1 MVRAPVSLAYRY
13 ELSRV
18 EAGDVYFCVN
28 FGVCDVVNIAAL
40 RRRQSLSPLTLNGQ
54 IDRTDDPFSPA
65 SGMRANLDLEH
76 ASAFTASDYRYN
88 RVFGN
93 GSAYRRVRRRGV
105 LAFRVQA
112 GWVHALSSSEQALGI
127 SGGTNEA
134 IQASLLHPRTRF
146 YAGGS
151 QSVRGF
157 GENQLGP
164 RVLTIPE
171 ATLRGREISEN
182 KVDTTYT
189 RCPPTIAITEC
200 SVTGSAS
207 NPLKDSDF
215 TPRPLRGNILLGGN
229 VEYRFPIWG
238 PLGGAAFVDGAIV
251 SQGSLAN
258 ATKGTGAITP
268 GFGVRYYSPVGPIR
282 VDVGFNPVLSQDLI
296 VVTEQVVNGK
306 RQIVQVE
313 SGRRTYA
320 PAKSSGS
327 FLTRASNRMTL
338 HLSIGQAF

>member
-1 MVRAPVSLAYRY
+1 MVRAPASLSYRY

-28 FGVCDVVNIAAL
+28 FGVCDVVNISAL
-40 RRRQSLSPLTLNGQ
+40 RDRQALSPLGLTGQ

-76 ASAFTASDYRYN
+76 ASSFTASDYRYN

-93 GSAYRRVRRRGV
+93 GSAYRRVRRHGV

-112 GWVHALSSSEQALGI
+112 GWVGALASSERALGVT
-127 SGGTNEA
+127 GGTAET
-134 IQASLLHPRTRF
+134 IQASILHPRKRF

-164 RVLTIPE
+164 RVLTIPASQLE
-171 ATLRGREISEN
+171 RIGCDLTNRASILATCDPNATVS
-182 KVDTTYT
+182 D
-189 RCPPTIAITEC
+189 
-200 SVTGSAS
+200 SAGKPVHLS
-207 NPLKDSDF
+207 DADF
-215 TPRPLRGNILLGGN
+215 TPRPLGGNLLLGGN
-229 VEYRFPIWG
+229 VEYRVPIWG
-238 PLGGAAFVDGAIV
+238 PIGGAAFVDGAIV

-282 VDVGFNPVLSQDLI
+282 VDVGFNPVLTQDLL

-306 RQIVQVE
+306 RQIVQLPDTL
-313 SGRRTYA
+313 RRTYA
-320 PAKSSGS
+320 PAKTSGS
-327 FLTRASNRMTL
+327 FLTRTANRLTL